1 MGGLGGAQV
10 MQHSPLVK
18 KSWGLVMASLPWD
31 QLGAKLYEAIFE
43 VRGGSGRCKRCGGKG
58 GYHDGLCSERGNGER
73 G

>member
-43 VRGGSGRCKRCGGKG
+43 VRGGEVGEVQAVWGKG
-58 GYHDGLCSERGNGER
+58 GVT
-73 G
+73 